1 MSRSLWKPLFTAND
15 FMEQQKNLKSNG
27 EIILY
32 NRSTV
37 LTRQMLGL
45 KLQVYNGIRFF
56 PLNVNSDVIG
66 HRVGEF
72 APTRK
77 KPIFKKKNQK

>member
-1 MSRSLWKPLFTAND
+1 
-15 FMEQQKNLKSNG
+15 MEQQKNLKSNG